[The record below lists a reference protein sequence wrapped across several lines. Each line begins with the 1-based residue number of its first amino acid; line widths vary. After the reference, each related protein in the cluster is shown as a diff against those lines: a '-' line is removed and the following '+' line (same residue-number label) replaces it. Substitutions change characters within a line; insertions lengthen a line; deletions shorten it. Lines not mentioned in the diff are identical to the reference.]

1 MNKNIKLAVAG
12 AVLALSATAN
22 AGIIIPAGDWTV
34 DIGGNVNAF
43 YQNTRFSGDLES
55 TATNAPTNKTTNT
68 VSTGL
73 LPAALGIGAKTRQND
88 LDVAFQF
95 TFFTGVDSTDGNGSA
110 GVFGAN
116 GAGGNSLN
124 IRQAFLSFGDKSWGS
139 VKMGRDLGVFGSD
152 AILSDMTLLGVG
164 TGAGGNGN
172 STLGRIGSGY
182 LYADWVGQIQYTT
195 PNWNGLQLTAAA
207 RQPWANSANSD
218 LGFDAKAVYSWAGDV
233 SGKVWV
239 GGISQKTRSAAVAA
253 RNGLDTNGDD
263 QTFATWNALS
273 DANKAA
279 YPVAPI
285 QGVDARSNR
294 ANAWDIGANINIDKA
309 NLVGYYYNGK
319 NMGGNSM
326 SGVLQLT
333 GLGIAN
339 PANDFDVR
347 GGYVQGTYVIP
358 TGTKLGASYGLSRH
372 EGDTA
377 GDRTFESKSYVLGA
391 YHPLTKHLNL
401 VAEYTHHKLDNIGG
415 TDNVD
420 GKAKTVSLGAI
431 LFF

>member
-12 AVLALSATAN
+12 AVLALSASAN

-34 DIGGNVNAF
+34 DIGGNVNSF
-43 YQNTRFSGDLES
+43 YQNTRFSGDMRS
-55 TATNAPTNKTTNT
+55 DVTNAPTNKTTNT

-95 TFFTGVDSTDGNGSA
+95 TFFTGTDSTTGAGSA

-116 GAGGNSLN
+116 GAQGNSLN

-207 RQPWANSANSD
+207 RQPWGNSANSD
-218 LGFDAKAVYSWAGDV
+218 LGFDAKAVYSWTGDV
-233 SGKVWV
+233 SGKVWL
-239 GGISQKTRSAAVAA
+239 GGLTQRTRTAEVLAAALVAGDDGLGEPGTPAVAA
-253 RNGLDTNGDD
+253 VPAIN
-263 QTFATWNALS
+263 
-273 DANKAA
+273 
-279 YPVAPI
+279 
-285 QGVDARSNR
+285 NR
-294 ANAWDIGANINIDKA
+294 ANAWDIGANINIQKA

-319 NMGGNSM
+319 NMGSNGM
-326 SGVLQLT
+326 LGVLQLT

-339 PANDFDVR
+339 PVNDADVS

-358 TGTKLGASYGLSRH
+358 TGTKLGASYGLSRNDARGVR
-372 EGDTA
+372 EFTS
-377 GDRTFESKSYVLGA
+377 TSYVLGA

-401 VAEYTHHKLDNIGG
+401 VAEYTNHKLDNIDG
-415 TDNVD
+415 DNTLD

>member
-12 AVLALSATAN
+12 AVLALSASAN

-34 DIGGNVNAF
+34 DIGGNVNSF
-43 YQNTRFSGDLES
+43 YQNTRFSGDMRS
-55 TATNAPTNKTTNT
+55 DVTNAPTNKTTNT

-95 TFFTGVDSTDGNGSA
+95 TFFTGTDSTTGAGSA

-116 GAGGNSLN
+116 GAQGNSLN

-233 SGKVWV
+233 SGKVWLGGLTQRTRTAEVAAIDAIAADLLVDPIVV
-239 GGISQKTRSAAVAA
+239 GNVAVAA
-253 RNGLDTNGDD
+253 VPAIN
-263 QTFATWNALS
+263 
-273 DANKAA
+273 
-279 YPVAPI
+279 
-285 QGVDARSNR
+285 NR
-294 ANAWDIGANINIDKA
+294 ANAWDIGANINIQKA

-319 NMGGNSM
+319 NMGSNGV

-333 GLGIAN
+333 GLGISN
-339 PANDFDVR
+339 PVNDTDVS

-358 TGTKLGASYGLSRH
+358 TGTKLGASYGLSRNDARGVR
-372 EGDTA
+372 EFTS
-377 GDRTFESKSYVLGA
+377 TSYVLGA

-401 VAEYTHHKLDNIGG
+401 VAEYTNHKLDNIDG
-415 TDNVD
+415 DNTLD

>member
-12 AVLALSATAN
+12 AVLALSASAN

-34 DIGGNVNAF
+34 DIGGNVNSF
-43 YQNTRFSGDLES
+43 YQNTRFTGDMRS
-55 TATNAPTNKTTNT
+55 DVTNAPTNKTTNT

-95 TFFTGVDSTDGNGSA
+95 TFFTGTDSTTGAGSA

-116 GAGGNSLN
+116 GGAGNSLN

-233 SGKVWV
+233 SGKVWLGGLTQRTRTAEVAAIDAIAAEPGSDPIVV
-239 GGISQKTRSAAVAA
+239 GNVAVAA
-253 RNGLDTNGDD
+253 VPAIN
-263 QTFATWNALS
+263 
-273 DANKAA
+273 
-279 YPVAPI
+279 
-285 QGVDARSNR
+285 NR
-294 ANAWDIGANINIDKA
+294 ANAWDIGANINIQKA

-319 NMGGNSM
+319 NMGGNGVL
-326 SGVLQLT
+326 GVLQLT

-339 PANDFDVR
+339 PVNDTDVS

-358 TGTKLGASYGLSRH
+358 TGTKLGASYGLSRNDARGVR
-372 EGDTA
+372 EFTS
-377 GDRTFESKSYVLGA
+377 TSYVLGA

-401 VAEYTHHKLDNIGG
+401 VAEYTNHKLDNIAG
-415 TDNVD
+415 DNTLD
-420 GKAKTVSLGAI
+420 GKAKTVALGAI

>member
-1 MNKNIKLAVAG
+1 M
-12 AVLALSATAN
+12 
-22 AGIIIPAGDWTV
+22 
-34 DIGGNVNAF
+34 
-43 YQNTRFSGDLES
+43 ES
-55 TATNAPTNKTTNT
+55 DVKNAPTERTSNT

-95 TFFTGVDSTDGNGSA
+95 TFFTGTDSTTGAGSA

-116 GAGGNSLN
+116 GGQGNSLN

-182 LYADWVGQIQYTT
+182 LYADWVGQVQYTT
-195 PNWNGLQLTAAA
+195 PNWNGFQVTAAA
-207 RQPWANSANSD
+207 RQPWGNSANSD
-218 LGFDAKAVYSWAGDV
+218 LGFDAKAVYSWTGDV

-239 GGISQKTRSAAVAA
+239 SGLSQKTRSEAVTGLAAITETNVAIGRDAVVAA
-253 RNGLDTNGDD
+253 
-263 QTFATWNALS
+263 
-273 DANKAA
+273 DAIN
-279 YPVAPI
+279 
-285 QGVDARSNR
+285 NR
-294 ANAWDIGANINIDKA
+294 ANAWDIGANVNIDKA
-309 NLVGYYYNGK
+309 NLVGYYYKGK
-319 NMGGNSM
+319 NMGSNGVL
-326 SGVLQLT
+326 GVLQLT
-333 GLGIAN
+333 GLGISN
-339 PANDFDVR
+339 PARDTDVS

-358 TGTKLGASYGLSRH
+358 TGTKLGASYGLSRNDAKDVR
-372 EGDTA
+372 E
-377 GDRTFESKSYVLGA
+377 FESKSYVLGA

-401 VAEYTHHKLDNIGG
+401 VAEYTHHKLENIAGEAA
-415 TDNVD
+415 ND